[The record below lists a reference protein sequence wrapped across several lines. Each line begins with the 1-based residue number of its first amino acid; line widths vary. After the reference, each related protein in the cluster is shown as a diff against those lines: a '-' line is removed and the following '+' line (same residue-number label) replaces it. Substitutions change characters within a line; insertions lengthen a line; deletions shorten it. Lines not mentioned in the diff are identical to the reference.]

1 MSYIE
6 VNPVTRRSMSL
17 LEENMLVVTGE
28 ITEIGPRIYA
38 GYAPGEEAILHIAYR
53 VAMTRAYYDAFGFT
67 TLCDIF
73 AADGTPIATNRRIKN
88 FSYGIWETSKEWSD
102 SANISLGSMPDNA
115 IEGYFVLKA
124 RYLEHWYDLTL
135 TVVELDRKEFHIPLK
150 GVHCCPYC
158 TQCFATYEELV
169 DHIENVHPGQPTPPP
184 ERKEVPWGWLA
195 AGGGILAAA
204 IMISKRR

>member
-6 VNPVTRRSMSL
+6 VKPQRSMSL

-53 VAMTRAYYDAFGFT
+53 VAMTRAWYDAYGFAV
-67 TLCDIF
+67 LCDIF
-73 AADGTPIATNRRIKN
+73 AEDGTPIATNRRIKN

-135 TVVELDRKEFHIPLK
+135 TVVELDRKDFHIPLK
-150 GVHCCPYC
+150 GEVHCCPYC
-158 TQCFATYEELV
+158 SLCFPTYSELA
-169 DHIENVHPGQPTPPP
+169 DHIESAHPGQPIPPP
-184 ERKEVPWGWLA
+184 ERKEVPWGWVA
-195 AGGGILAAA
+195 AGGGILLTA
-204 IMISKRR
+204 IIISARR